1 MKIGIDA
8 LWYYDGYSSLNRVTF
23 NFVNSLLEQDTVNDY
38 VIFLDKRFQHV
49 RFTYVNKRIETRYV
63 KTGSLRYNFFL
74 KLVIF
79 PYFTFRDKIDM
90 LITQYYPSPFSRGT
104 SVSFVYDVL
113 FETYPG
119 LFTKREKFQLWPQ
132 RILTRFADLVITISE
147 SEKQR
152 LLHYGY
158 TGKADNITV
167 FHLAPDSRFKPLTT
181 YNHAFLNNVREK
193 FSLPSKYILYV
204 GLLSGRKNLDN
215 LLLAL
220 PDIDHS
226 VPLVIAGNQ
235 HPSYA
240 SNHMN
245 IIAEKLLNKRVFFTG
260 FVDDDELSI
269 IYAHA
274 YLFCFPSLAEGFGLP
289 PLEALACGVPVVA
302 SNRTSIPEICGDAAV
317 YFDPERPDDIAEKI
331 NLILADQKLYVQKKA
346 EALRQAKK
354 FNWGESATRLLSFLN
369 KHKRG

>member
-1 MKIGIDA
+1 MNIGIDA

-23 NFVNSLLEQDTVNDY
+23 NLVNALLDRDTNNDF
-38 VIFLDKRFQHV
+38 VIFLDRRFQNQH
-49 RFTYVNKRIETRYV
+49 FPFSGKRIKLRYL

-74 KLVIF
+74 KQVVF
-79 PYFTFRDKIDM
+79 PYFTFYDKIDI
-90 LITQYYPSPFSRGT
+90 LITQYYPSPFVRKS
-104 SVSFVYDVL
+104 SASFVYDVL
-113 FETYPG
+113 FETYPR

-132 RILTRFADLVITISE
+132 RFLTRLADFIITISE

-152 LLHYGY
+152 LLQYGY
-158 TGKADNITV
+158 SKRPDNITV
-167 FHLAPDSRFKPLTT
+167 FHLAPDIRFKPL
-181 YNHAFLNNVREK
+181 NEFDHHFVSKVKKK
-193 FSLPSKYILYV
+193 FSLPSQYLLYV

-220 PDIDHS
+220 PGIDS
-226 VPLVIAGNQ
+226 SIPLVIAGDQ
-235 HPSYA
+235 HPSYP
-240 SNHMN
+240 SNHKA
-245 IIAEKLLNKRVFFTG
+245 IIKEKSLETRVMFTG
-260 FVDDDELSI
+260 FVDDEELSI

-274 YLFCFPSLAEGFGLP
+274 HIFCFPSLAEGFGLP

-331 NLILADQKLYVQKKA
+331 NLILADQKLYEQKKA

-369 KHKRG
+369 KHKCG